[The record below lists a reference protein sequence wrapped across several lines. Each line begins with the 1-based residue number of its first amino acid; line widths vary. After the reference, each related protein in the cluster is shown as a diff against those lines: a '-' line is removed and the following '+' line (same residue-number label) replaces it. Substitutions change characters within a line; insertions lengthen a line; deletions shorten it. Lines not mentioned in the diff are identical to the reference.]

1 MKILVSDANGKPV
14 FEFETNDAP
23 YRFTMTTI
31 HGNKEYELRFG
42 HPREEGVKNKEVV
55 TGVQLQGVAK

>member
-1 MKILVSDANGKPV
+1 MKIIVRNAKNDPV
-14 FEFETNDAP
+14 FEFETADAP